1 MLSSAQNLA
10 SFGGAG
16 GQHACPLA
24 RILGINTVIIHK
36 YSSILSA
43 YGMALADTV
52 SEQSMP
58 ASEVWGK
65 EGAGERLK
73 LKFDELVKRA
83 REDLEG
89 QGIKESKVEGDDGM
103 KLVFEKYLF
112 MRYNGSDAQLV
123 VKEPEDGGAWSLP
136 TFIHYSSRSRTLM
149 ARIGVPCRLW
159 QGVPQNPQERIPIPS
174 SSRHSH
180 RRRSRPWYRSQQ

>member
-1 MLSSAQNLA
+1 MLTVLFALSSAQNLA

-65 EGAGERLK
+65 EGADERLK
-73 LKFDELVKRA
+73 SKFEELVKRA
-83 REDLEG
+83 RDDLEG
-89 QGIKESKVEGDDGM
+89 QGIKESQVEGDDGM

-123 VKEPEDGGAWSLP
+123 VKEPEDGGA
-136 TFIHYSSRSRTLM
+136 
-149 ARIGVPCRLW
+149 
-159 QGVPQNPQERIPIPS
+159 
-174 SSRHSH
+174 
-180 RRRSRPWYRSQQ
+180 

>member
-1 MLSSAQNLA
+1 MARPIRSLSEGRGYSLKNHVCLSILRCTGCISLNFYRSFSTQNLA

-58 ASEVWGK
+58 ASEIWGK
-65 EGAGERLK
+65 EGADERLK
-73 LKFDELVKRA
+73 VKFQDLVNRA
-83 REDLEG
+83 RSDLDG
-89 QGIKESKVEGDDGM
+89 QGIKESKVDGDDGM

-123 VKEPEDGGAWSLP
+123 VKEPEDGG
-136 TFIHYSSRSRTLM
+136 T
-149 ARIGVPCRLW
+149 
-159 QGVPQNPQERIPIPS
+159 
-174 SSRHSH
+174 
-180 RRRSRPWYRSQQ
+180 